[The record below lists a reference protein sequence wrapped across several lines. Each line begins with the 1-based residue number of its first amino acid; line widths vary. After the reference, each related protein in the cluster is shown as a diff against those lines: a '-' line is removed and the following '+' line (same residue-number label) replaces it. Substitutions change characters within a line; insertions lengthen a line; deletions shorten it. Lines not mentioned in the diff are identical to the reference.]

1 MFAQGVTFALAVE
14 RLLSLPLLAL
24 EQMNYFGSSKR
35 TRRRGVVPAVVFIF
49 ALLVVAM
56 VPSPYVIE
64 RPGQSF
70 DVMSE
75 VSGAPVISSSD
86 LEIYESESRL
96 DILTVSLVGNRDVGP
111 TWLQVLSA
119 WLDPAQSVVPMDE
132 IFPPNLTADE
142 ISAESSAMMETSQQ
156 EAVAAALLELGYEI
170 PRVIYVSTVYE
181 STPASGKLVAGDFI
195 ESVDGTQVIDLDE
208 LKAEIQKSDGDEL
221 ELQVVREG
229 KSIILGVTPELKD
242 NTWVLGVLVGYSY
255 DFPVDIELQLGQVGG
270 PSGGMM
276 FALGIIDSLTEGSLA
291 GSNHIAGTGTI
302 SANGEVGP
310 IGGIRL
316 KMIAAERSG
325 ADLFIGP
332 RSNCS
337 EIIGNIPND
346 LDVVVVENLEQAL
359 KIVELMNQQVTLGQE
374 YRCSTS

>member
-1 MFAQGVTFALAVE
+1 LFAQGVTFALAVE
-14 RLLSLPLLAL
+14 RLVSLPLLAL
-24 EQMNYFGSSKR
+24 EQMNYFGGSKR

-132 IFPPNLTADE
+132 VFPPNLTADE

-195 ESVDGTQVIDLDE
+195 ESVDGTPVIDLDE
-208 LKAEIQKSDGDEL
+208 LKSEIQKSEGAEL
-221 ELQVVREG
+221 ELQVIREG
-229 KSIILGVTPELKD
+229 ESITIGITPELKD
-242 NTWVLGVLVGYSY
+242 NTWVLGVLIGYSY

-291 GSNHIAGTGTI
+291 GSTHIAGTGTI

-359 KIVELMNQQVTLGQE
+359 KIVELMNQQVKLGQE

>member
-14 RLLSLPLLAL
+14 RLVSLPLLAL
-24 EQMNYFGSSKR
+24 EQMNYFGGSKR

-132 IFPPNLTADE
+132 VFPPNLTADE

-195 ESVDGTQVIDLDE
+195 ESVDGTPVIDLDE
-208 LKAEIQKSDGDEL
+208 LKSEIQKSEGAEL
-221 ELQVVREG
+221 ELQVIREG
-229 KSIILGVTPELKD
+229 ESITIGITPELKD
-242 NTWVLGVLVGYSY
+242 NTWVLGVLIGYSY

-291 GSNHIAGTGTI
+291 GSTHIAGTGTI

-359 KIVELMNQQVTLGQE
+359 KIVELMNQQVKLGQE

>member
-1 MFAQGVTFALAVE
+1 MKSFD
-14 RLLSLPLLAL
+14 
-24 EQMNYFGSSKR
+24 GSVR
-35 TRRRGVVPAVVFIF
+35 TRRRGIIPAAVFIF

-70 DVMSE
+70 NVMSE
-75 VSGAPVISSSD
+75 VSGVPVISSSD
-86 LEIYESESRL
+86 LESYASDSRL

-132 IFPPNLTADE
+132 IFPPNLSAEE

-156 EAVAAALLELGYEI
+156 EAVAAALTHLGYEI
-170 PRVIYVSTVYE
+170 PRVIYVSTVFE

-195 ESVDGTQVIDLDE
+195 DTVNGTAVFDLDA
-208 LKAEIQKSDGDEL
+208 LKAEIQKSDGSAL
-221 ELQVVREG
+221 EVQVSRDG
-229 KSIILGVTPELKD
+229 QSLALSITPELKD
-242 NTWVLGVLVGYSY
+242 ESWVLGVLVGYNY
-255 DFPVDIELQLGQVGG
+255 DFPVDLQLELGNVGG

-276 FALGIIDSLTEGSLA
+276 FALGIIDTLTEGSLA
-291 GSNHIAGTGTI
+291 GDSHIAGTGTI
-302 SANGEVGP
+302 SASGEVGP

-332 RSNCS
+332 RSNCPQ
-337 EIIGNIPND
+337 IIGNIPND
-346 LDVVVVENLEQAL
+346 LDVVVVESLDQAL
-359 KIVELMNQQVTLGQE
+359 EVVALLSQQSDLGQE
-374 YRCSTS
+374 FRCGTS

>member
-1 MFAQGVTFALAVE
+1 
-14 RLLSLPLLAL
+14 
-24 EQMNYFGSSKR
+24 MNYFGGSKR

-132 IFPPNLTADE
+132 VFPPNLTADE

-195 ESVDGTQVIDLDE
+195 ESVDGTPVIDLDE
-208 LKAEIQKSDGDEL
+208 LKSEIQKSEGAEL
-221 ELQVVREG
+221 ELQVIREG
-229 KSIILGVTPELKD
+229 ESITIGITPELKD
-242 NTWVLGVLVGYSY
+242 NTWVLGVLIGYSY

-291 GSNHIAGTGTI
+291 GSTHIAGTGTI

-359 KIVELMNQQVTLGQE
+359 KIVELMNQQVKLGQE